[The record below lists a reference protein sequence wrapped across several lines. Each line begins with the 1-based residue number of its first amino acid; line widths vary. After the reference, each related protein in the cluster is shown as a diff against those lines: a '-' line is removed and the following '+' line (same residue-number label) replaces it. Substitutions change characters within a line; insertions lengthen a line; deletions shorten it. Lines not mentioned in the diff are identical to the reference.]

1 MKVIVIEPGKLAEVR
16 DIPSEDS
23 TQSYEAVRAIIG
35 GYLEVL
41 PISDIADAYIDEEAK
56 CRNDRE
62 PVFNE
67 LGDKV
72 VWHLLAKSGR
82 TLNTGDVICN
92 PIVIIG
98 NRNAEGEFDGDWY
111 DVPQSV
117 IDEVMQ
123 IQKS

>member
-16 DIPSEDS
+16 DIPCEDS
-23 TQSYEAVRAIIG
+23 TQSYEAVREIIG

-56 CRNDRE
+56 CRDDKE

-72 VWHLLAKSGR
+72 VKRFLAKTER
-82 TLNTGDVICN
+82 MMIPGDVICN
-92 PIVIIG
+92 PLVIIG
-98 NRNAEGEFDGDWY
+98 NRNAEDEFDGEWY